1 MVRKR
6 ADAKVL
12 CVRHV
17 TCARPIVLRCRRQ
30 PCVTPR
36 QESNTSICSV
46 LHLRY
51 CAWRSGFSAAGASNE
66 DLDSAREPLTCGLP
80 TPAPSYVWGARTR
93 APGSPPQRAVSLIM
107 SSHAGC
113 RALSRSGMQADWQPG
128 VSCRARGPR
137 CSASATT
144 GAPRAAGAHGG
155 AGAGHGPG
163 PGAGAVGRRRGR
175 LPRVAERGLARHV
188 RAARLEAARAAG
200 ARRLLA
206 PRVRLSAC
214 GVPRVGHSAQPCLVT
229 HDSTERW
236 GRHLGQIGGDGAC
249 GPFLP

>member
-128 VSCRARGPR
+128 VSCRARDPRQCNDGCAARGRGPWR
-137 CSASATT
+137 CWGRARAWARRRCCGTTPWAATACGRARART
-144 GAPRAAGAHGG
+144 PRSRRAAGSSARC
-155 AGAGHGPG
+155 
-163 PGAGAVGRRRGR
+163 RRAPPPCPTRPPQCLRSASRGSQR
-175 LPRVAERGLARHV
+175 SALPRHA
-188 RAARLEAARAAG
+188 
-200 ARRLLA
+200 
-206 PRVRLSAC
+206 
-214 GVPRVGHSAQPCLVT
+214 
-229 HDSTERW
+229 
-236 GRHLGQIGGDGAC
+236 
-249 GPFLP
+249 